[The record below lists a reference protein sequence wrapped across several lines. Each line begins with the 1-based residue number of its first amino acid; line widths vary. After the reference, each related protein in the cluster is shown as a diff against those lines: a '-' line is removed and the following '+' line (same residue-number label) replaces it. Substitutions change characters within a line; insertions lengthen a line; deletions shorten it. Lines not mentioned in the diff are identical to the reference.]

1 VTASRP
7 PRLLLAAFRPELAG
21 LDEAPPRGWTCATA
35 GVGALAAALATA
47 RLLDELR
54 PERVLFVGTCGAYDG
69 RLAVFDLVAAAE
81 VIATSQDEALGRA
94 YRPEVER
101 TRWRP
106 GFALPLRGEAVAVT
120 PAVTTDAEGAA
131 ALARLAAV
139 EHLELSG
146 VFAACEARGVPVAAA
161 LAVANRAGPGA
172 HVEWRAHHAEASR
185 RLVLALEE
193 EGVL

>member
-7 PRLLLAAFRPELAG
+7 ARLLLAAFRPELAG
-21 LDEAPPRGWTCATA
+21 LDETPPAGWTCATT

-47 RLLDELR
+47 RLLDEVK

-69 RLAVFDLVAAAE
+69 RLAVFDLLAAAE
-81 VIATSQDEALGRA
+81 VVATSQDEALGRA
-94 YRPEVER
+94 HRPEAER

-106 GFALPLRGEAVAVT
+106 SFALPLRPEVVAVT
-120 PAVTTDAEGAA
+120 PAVTGDAAGAA
-131 ALARLAAV
+131 ALAPLAAV

-161 LAVANRAGPGA
+161 LAVANRAGPA
-172 HVEWRAHHAEASR
+172 ASAEWRAHHAEASR
-185 RLVLALEE
+185 RLVAALRE

>member
-1 VTASRP
+1 VTLPRP

-21 LDEAPPRGWTCATA
+21 LDEAPPQGWTCGTT
-35 GVGALAAALATA
+35 GVGALAAAIATG
-47 RLLDELR
+47 RLVEERR

-81 VIATSQDEALGRA
+81 VVATSQEEALGRA
-94 YRPEVER
+94 YRPDVER
-101 TRWRP
+101 SRWRP
-106 GFALPLRGEAVAVT
+106 GFPLPLRGEVVAVT
-120 PAVTTDAEGAA
+120 PAVTTDAAGAA

-161 LAVANRAGPGA
+161 LAVSNRAGPAA
-172 HVEWRAHHAEASR
+172 HAEWSAHHAEASR
-185 RLVLALEE
+185 RLVAALREE
-193 EGVL
+193 RVL